1 MIEISVDQKHKRV
14 LVNIKNLDQIN
25 KDVIKACWFDS
36 GKLIQKR
43 TRNILNTGGRTG
55 RIYTIN
61 GRRHQASAPGE
72 PPKTRTGALA
82 KSVDYKVTSW
92 REFTV
97 GADTEYAGFLED
109 GTQPMGGPAG
119 ARKYLIKSVNDTSG
133 DTINI
138 FYSRLQRK
146 LQK

>member
-1 MIEISVDQKHKRV
+1 MINISVNHKTKTA
-14 LVNIKNLDQIN
+14 LLNLGNLDKIN
-25 KDVIKACWFDS
+25 KEVIKDAWFDS
-36 GKLIQKR
+36 GELIKKS
-43 TRNILNTGGRTG
+43 TANILNTGKRTG
-55 RIYTIN
+55 RVYTIN

-82 KSVDYKVTSW
+82 KSVDYKVSGW
-92 REFTV
+92 RQMVV
-97 GADTEYAGFLED
+97 GAGAGYAGFLED
-109 GTQPMGGPAG
+109 GTRKMGGRTG

-146 LQK
+146 LGK